1 MHDLSPEAQAIR
13 SGIDRD
19 SDPDMIMAD
28 ALNAAADQL
37 PTVPPLLSPALSQIY
52 YSGSAKAANLLRQ
65 WAKEIANSEAL
76 S

>member
-19 SDPDMIMAD
+19 SDPDIIMVD
-28 ALNAAADQL
+28 ALRAAADQL
-37 PTVPPLLSPALSQIY
+37 PDTAVPVMSQIFY
-52 YSGSAKAANLLRQ
+52 NGIALAANLLRQ
-65 WAKEIANSEAL
+65 WADELIKSD